1 MGLTF
6 VIGGLLSLIVIVPLI
21 ALLLMDKASGRYRM
35 FWWVAVS
42 LFAVTCFALFAY
54 VMSWPFY
61 SQTVRQT
68 PNPGGPSGHVVLGI
82 LFWVLLYA
90 VAIPSFP
97 ALVLLSLFPPK
108 SHKRRYILTIVIM
121 LYAIILA
128 LLTLVKFQMY
138 MTDYRAERAKPKQTP
153 FERFEHLRR

>member
-6 VIGGLLSLIVIVPLI
+6 IIGGLFSLLVLIPLI
-21 ALLLMDKASGRYRM
+21 TLLLMDKASDRYRIC
-35 FWWVAVS
+35 WWIAVS
-42 LFAVTCFALFAY
+42 LFGAMCFAMFAY

-82 LFWVLLYA
+82 LFWVVLYT

-108 SHKRRYILTIVIM
+108 SYRRRYLLTIFIM
-121 LYAIILA
+121 LYALILA
-128 LLTLVKFQMY
+128 VLALVKYQIY
-138 MTDYRAERAKPKQTP
+138 MADYRTERARPKQSP
-153 FERFEHLRR
+153 FERFEHLRK